1 MSNRIAVIVP
11 IYKAEQYIAECI
23 ESILAQTYTN
33 FRLVLVDD
41 GTPDGAGKI
50 CDEYGEKDP
59 RISVIHQQNAGV
71 TRARARGVEEAK
83 DCEFITFVDSDDT
96 ITAEYLEVL
105 NCAASDNIDIVIND
119 FNTNVPTLSRDKYLE
134 SLFVGGKGSVDP
146 GPCSKLYR
154 RSLFNAHAFD
164 IPRSIV
170 VGEDMIM
177 NIRIAFRSKKDCI
190 AIINKPGIYYYRKND
205 TSITVSFKSTPEY
218 EQLYQEQ
225 LAASIPDGEKS
236 KYFQLTIKN
245 RLKSFKR
252 FWGKR
257 CKVKGM
263 KSTEFYQGLKRDM
276 EQYGY
281 KLPAAERI
289 LFNNEN
295 PVVRFLALIA
305 RGVMKVFEKQHK

>member
-1 MSNRIAVIVP
+1 MQQDLIGVIVP
-11 IYKAEQYIAECI
+11 VYKAEEYIAECI

-33 FRLVLVDD
+33 FRLILVDD
-41 GTPDGAGKI
+41 GTPDNAGKI
-50 CDEYGEKDP
+50 CEEYAKKNS
-59 RISVIHQQNAGV
+59 RITVIHQENAGV

-96 ITAEYLEVL
+96 ITAEYLVML
-105 NCAASDNIDIVIND
+105 NNAANDKTDIVIND
-119 FNTNVPTLSRDKYLE
+119 FNINSPTLSMEKYLE

-154 RSLFNAHAFD
+154 RSLFNAQAFD

-177 NIRIAFRSKKDCI
+177 NIRLAFHSKKESI

-205 TSITVSFKSTPEY
+205 TSITVSFKSTPQY
-218 EQLYQEQ
+218 EQLFQEQ
-225 LAASIPDGEKS
+225 LAASIPDGEKN

-245 RLKSFKR
+245 RLKSFKK

-257 CKVKGM
+257 CNVKGM
-263 KSTEFYQGLKRDM
+263 KETTFYQELKRDM
-276 EQYGY
+276 QQYGY

-295 PVVRFLALIA
+295 PAIRFFALIA
-305 RGVMKVFEKQHK
+305 RGVMKPFYKK

>member
-1 MSNRIAVIVP
+1 MTMNNRITVIVP
-11 IYKAEQYIAECI
+11 VYKAEQYIAECI

-41 GTPDGAGKI
+41 GTPDCAGKI
-50 CDEYGEKDP
+50 CDEYEEKDT
-59 RISVIHQQNAGV
+59 RITVIHQQNAGV
-71 TRARARGVEEAK
+71 TRARARGVQEAK

-105 NCAASDNIDIVIND
+105 NNAANNDTDIVIND
-119 FNTNVPTLSRDKYLE
+119 FNINSPTLSKKKYLE
-134 SLFVGGKGSVDP
+134 SLFIGGKGSVDP

-154 RSLFNAHAFD
+154 RSLFNAQAFD

-177 NIRIAFRSKKDCI
+177 NIRLAFCSKKESI

-205 TSITVSFKSTPEY
+205 TSITVSFKSTPQY
-218 EQLYQEQ
+218 EQLFQEE
-225 LAASIPDGEKS
+225 LAASIPEEEKN
-236 KYFQLTIKN
+236 KYFQFTIKN
-245 RLKSFKR
+245 RLKSFKK

-257 CKVKGM
+257 CNVKGM
-263 KSTEFYQGLKRDM
+263 KETTFYQELKRDM
-276 EQYGY
+276 QQYGY

-289 LFNNEN
+289 LFQNEN
-295 PVVRFLALIA
+295 PVIRFLALIA
-305 RGVMKVFEKQHK
+305 RGVMKVFR

>member
-50 CDEYGEKDP
+50 CDEYGKKDP
-59 RISVIHQQNAGV
+59 RITVIHQQNAGV
-71 TRARARGVEEAK
+71 TRARARGVEEAT

-96 ITAEYLEVL
+96 ITPEYLEVL

-119 FNTNVPTLSRDKYLE
+119 FNTNAPTLSRDKYLE

-177 NIRIAFRSKKDCI
+177 NIRIAFRSNKDCI
-190 AIINKPGIYYYRKND
+190 AIINKPGIYYYRKNG
-205 TSITVSFKSTPEY
+205 TSITVCFKSTPQY
-218 EQLYQEQ
+218 EQLFQEQ
-225 LAASIPDGEKS
+225 LAASIPEGEKS

-263 KSTEFYQGLKRDM
+263 KETAFYQELKSDM

-281 KLPAAERI
+281 RLPAAERM
-289 LFNNEN
+289 LFNNDN
-295 PVVRFLALIA
+295 PVIRFFALIA
-305 RGVMKVFEKQHK
+305 RGVMKPFYKR

>member
-11 IYKAEQYIAECI
+11 IYKAEAYIAECI
-23 ESILAQTYTN
+23 ESILAQTYTK

-50 CDEYGEKDP
+50 CDEYEKIDP
-59 RISVIHQQNAGV
+59 RITVIHQQNAGV

-83 DCEFITFVDSDDT
+83 ECEFITFVDSDDT

-105 NCAASDNIDIVIND
+105 YNAASDNTDIVIND
-119 FNTNVPTLSRDKYLE
+119 LNTNTPTLSRDKYLE

-177 NIRIAFRSKKDCI
+177 NIRLAFRSKKEYI

-205 TSITVSFKSTPEY
+205 TSITVSFKSTPQY
-218 EQLYQEQ
+218 EQLFQEQ
-225 LAASIPDGEKS
+225 LAASIPDREKN
-236 KYFQLTIKN
+236 KYFQFTIKN

-257 CKVKGM
+257 CNVKGM

-281 KLPAAERI
+281 RLPAAERM
-289 LFNNEN
+289 LFNNDN
-295 PVVRFLALIA
+295 PVMRFFALIA
-305 RGVMKVFEKQHK
+305 RGVMKIFI